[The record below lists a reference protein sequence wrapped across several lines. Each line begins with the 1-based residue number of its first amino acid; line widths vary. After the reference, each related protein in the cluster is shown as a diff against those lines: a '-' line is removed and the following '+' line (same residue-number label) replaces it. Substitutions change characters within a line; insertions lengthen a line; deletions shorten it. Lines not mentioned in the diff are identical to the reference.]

1 MVTPAPYPDP
11 ILIIPLPLRQ
21 LEQHRPHLRHPRPL
35 HLLLHCSYCDYRCI
49 PLPSLYPP
57 TPWDHVGSASVLR
70 SRGSAARSR
79 SVPRTKHRSRCNS
92 PGSVAQSSRVAQRS
106 GVGDRGGGAPGIAR
120 TAANRPPPTH
130 TPMQAHFFSLHYLRQ
145 LLFMRLRQHVRT
157 MEQRDGRW
165 ERKRGWA
172 ESAWATV
179 LRGFCVQFFVCATQL
194 RRIQHRSYLR

>member
-1 MVTPAPYPDP
+1 MLSYGNSSPIPRPHSSLYRCLFASSSNTDLTCAIPAPSTGYFTAA
-11 ILIIPLPLRQ
+11 IVIIAASPP
-21 LEQHRPHLRHPRPL
+21 PPPPPR
-35 HLLLHCSYCDYRCI
+35 
-49 PLPSLYPP
+49 
-57 TPWDHVGSASVLR
+57 DHVGSASVLR

-120 TAANRPPPTH
+120 TAANRPPPPPH

-172 ESAWATV
+172 ESAGPPSSEASACSF
-179 LRGFCVQFFVCATQL
+179 LSAQL
-194 RRIQHRSYLR
+194 NSDEFNIAVT